1 MLEDFFFMEEFNI
14 YKDIK
19 DRTDG
24 EIYIGVVG
32 PVRTGKSTFIT
43 NFMNKA
49 VIPNITSKHVKNR
62 MTDELPQSA
71 NGNTVMTTQ
80 PKFVPNEAVSVKLA
94 ENFDVKIRLVDCVGY
109 IVEGASGHEEN
120 GQPRMVSTPW
130 SDNPIPFSEAAET
143 GTQRVICEHSTIGI
157 VMTTDG
163 SIDTGIQRNSYEKA
177 EEKTV
182 TELKKLG
189 KPFVIVLNTKYPGS
203 KDTQKLVK
211 QLYEKYDNPVVALD
225 ALNLTKDDI
234 DRIFA
239 LLIMEF
245 PVKRVDFEV
254 AKWIRALDT
263 SNSLIGELR
272 EIVAYVSQNI
282 VKMSDYD
289 KIVKQAYES
298 ENFLGLQLLG
308 SSLGEGTLTF
318 RICESPDLFYKVLS
332 NECGV
337 AIEDEFELM
346 ANMKSLVYAK
356 TNFDKIEQAL
366 TEAKQAGYGIVLP
379 TNDELSI
386 QEPQIEKRGGRYGV
400 KLKAS
405 ASAYHII
412 KIDATT
418 EVSPLMGAELQS
430 EEMVKQLLSQYASE
444 DGVWKSNMMGKPIEE
459 IVSENIKIKM
469 TSTSNEV
476 KKKMRKALCR
486 IVNEGKGG
494 VICILL

>member
-1 MLEDFFFMEEFNI
+1 MEEFNI
-14 YKDIK
+14 YKDVK
-19 DRTDG
+19 ERTNG

-43 NFMNKA
+43 NFMNKT
-49 VIPNITSKHVKNR
+49 VIPKISSKHQKSR
-62 MTDELPQSA
+62 MSDELPQSA

-80 PKFVPNEAVSVKLA
+80 PKFVPSEAVSIKFA
-94 ENFDVKIRLVDCVGY
+94 DNFDVKIRLVDCVGY
-109 IVEGASGHEEN
+109 IVDGAIGHEEN
-120 GQPRMVSTPW
+120 GQPRMVTTPW
-130 SDNPIPFSEAAET
+130 NDNPIPFSEAARI
-143 GTQRVICEHSTIGI
+143 GTQKVICEHSTVGI

-163 SIDTGIQRNSYEKA
+163 SIDTGIVRANYEGA
-177 EEKTV
+177 EEKAV
-182 TELKKLG
+182 TELKEIG
-189 KPFVIVLNTKYPGS
+189 KPFVVVINTKTPNS

-211 QLYEKYDNPVVALD
+211 QLNEKYDNPVIALD
-225 ALNLTKDDI
+225 VLNLTQEDI
-234 DRIFA
+234 DKLFG

-245 PVKRVDFEV
+245 PVKRVDFDV
-254 AKWIRALDT
+254 AKWIRALDK
-263 SNSLIGELR
+263 NNPLIEELF
-272 EIVAYVSQNI
+272 EIVAYVSQNT

-289 KIVKQAYES
+289 KIAKLTFES
-298 ENFLGLQLLG
+298 ENFIGLQLV
-308 SSLGEGTLTF
+308 STNLGEGSMSF
-318 RICESPDLFYKVLS
+318 RVCETPQLFYNVLS
-332 NECGV
+332 EECGV
-337 AIEDEFELM
+337 SIEDEFELM

-356 TNFDKIEQAL
+356 TNYDKVEQAFSDAQNL
-366 TEAKQAGYGIVLP
+366 GYGIVLP
-379 TNDELSI
+379 KANEMNM
-386 QEPQIEKRGGRYGV
+386 QEPQIEKKGGRYGV

-412 KIDATT
+412 KVDATT

-444 DGVWKSNMMGKPIEE
+444 DGVWKNNMMGRPLEE

-469 TSTSNEV
+469 LSTSEDI